1 MKKAIVIFLL
11 VITNYLNSQTQTG
24 LEICF
29 QLQEL
34 ARNFTTDKEVD
45 LALEKILYT
54 IGASKNFELVP
65 CDKIRNAAAIT
76 FKGDRYILYD
86 KDWISNA
93 SSSSNKWS
101 VLFILAHEVGHHING
116 HTRDFLLSS
125 VLDTEPLEKR
135 RIDELQADEWAAFV
149 VSKLGASLNEIEK
162 IVDFLGSDEN
172 DLYSSHPDKAKRLA
186 AVKKGFEK
194 AESQKQIILVESE
207 SFNSIKTGE
216 ELFNESL
223 PIESNDRVPPDQRE
237 VFLEKL
243 ETYNLFNK
251 PKKET
256 YNKWTKSSTKR
267 LERRLEK
274 IDLNDPFEVIRAE
287 EDHPVLS
294 IASHTTAV
302 LMNDSGSR
310 NLELHVNQI
319 MHKRKA
325 GLRKRLENF
334 SDEDHI
340 QYMNEMYSEYQ
351 KYGFPKNYE
360 LIIEL
365 YNFLEMPKKNSY
377 LISYDSQIMADFEYY
392 FDNGV
397 SGKITT
403 KLSGWYDA
411 NQYIEEYADEV
422 YDRDSDNNGIEDFM
436 EDLIFESKIHYPWPR
451 SINLTEHW
459 YISKD
464 HFKSIMTFFINL
476 KKANIL
482 YLRLDEAYV
491 FNGYD
496 DEDNTIFN
504 TSKRIWS
511 KYETL
516 DYITPVTYK
525 FDLKGSSKAL
535 SFKY

>member
-411 NQYIEEYADEV
+411 NQYI
-422 YDRDSDNNGIEDFM
+422 
-436 EDLIFESKIHYPWPR
+436 
-451 SINLTEHW
+451 
-459 YISKD
+459 
-464 HFKSIMTFFINL
+464 
-476 KKANIL
+476 
-482 YLRLDEAYV
+482 
-491 FNGYD
+491 
-496 DEDNTIFN
+496 
-504 TSKRIWS
+504 
-511 KYETL
+511 
-516 DYITPVTYK
+516 
-525 FDLKGSSKAL
+525 
-535 SFKY
+535 